1 MTDPNLGIT
10 VMPEYIQSEGIETV
24 LNNIQSV
31 ARAGSVTTSPYVAS
45 LADKGTGHR
54 EPSDDSGLGNKR
66 LLDRPLWGRRELWM
80 SAAPSFIPEQ
90 SLYDGLAYQPPAP
103 DSLTQDEGPNVGQ
116 FIEQAK
122 AHNME
127 VWLQIQ
133 AAIPPCYKVQFGAPL
148 PEDEPLL
155 PDYRP
160 RPGRVDRNACLASA
174 NLRQYVRAMVSDL
187 YRNYPQI
194 DGFKFDWPEY
204 PVYHFDSLFF
214 DFNPA
219 MVPFATGLGLDLN
232 ALAAAAREFLSD
244 LSSGVLRGKR
254 IITDDFESFLHSLT
268 AAYPVIKELLAL
280 RHAVVT
286 DYARFLR
293 DAVDEASNGNCGLF
307 LQSFP
312 PPLNT
317 ATGFDSKKIAP
328 YCTAI
333 GVKFYTMHWPLI
345 EADFMN
351 ALASRAD
358 VSAELAAR
366 AISRLLCLSPEI
378 SRSPEQIRYPE
389 PDEAH
394 PAPCE
399 AIRTKIRQARQEG
412 GNVPVWGI
420 SHGYGPVEDVMRRFR
435 ALDGGAVQINRY
447 AYLCDEKLAEIGA
460 R

>member
-10 VMPEYIQSEGIETV
+10 VMPEYIQSEGIKTV

-45 LADKGTGHR
+45 LATKRTGHR
-54 EPSDDSGLGNKR
+54 EPPGDGGLGKNR

-80 SAAPSFIPEQ
+80 SAAPSFTPEK
-90 SLYDGLAYQPPAP
+90 SLYDGLVYQPPAP
-103 DSLTQDEGPNVGQ
+103 SSLTQDEGPIVKR

-122 AHNME
+122 AQNME

-133 AAIPPCYKVQFGAPL
+133 AAIPPCYRVQFGQPL

-155 PDYRP
+155 PDNSP

-174 NLRQYVRAMVSDL
+174 NVREYVRAIVSDL

-204 PVYHFDSLFF
+204 PLYHFDSLFF

-232 ALAAAAREFLSD
+232 ALAAGTREFMSD
-244 LSSGVLRGKR
+244 LSSGALRKKR
-254 IITDDFESFLHSLT
+254 INTDDFDSFLWSLT
-268 AAYPVIKELLAL
+268 KAYPVIKELLAL
-280 RHAVVT
+280 RRAVVT

-293 DAVDEASNGNCGLF
+293 DAVHEASNGHCELF

-312 PPLNT
+312 PPLNI
-317 ATGFDSKKIAP
+317 ATGFDREKIAP
-328 YCTAI
+328 YCKAI

-345 EADFMN
+345 ESDFLN
-351 ALASRAD
+351 ALTSRAD
-358 VSAELAAR
+358 VSSELAVR

-378 SRSPEQIRYPE
+378 SRSPEEIRYPE
-389 PDEAH
+389 PSEAH
-394 PAPCE
+394 NVSSE
-399 AIRTKIRQARQEG
+399 AIRTKIRQARREAG
-412 GNVPVWGI
+412 EVPVWGI
-420 SHGYGPVEDVMRRFR
+420 SHGYGPIEDVMRRLR
-435 ALDGGAVQINRY
+435 ALDGGPVNINRY
-447 AYLCDEKLAEIGA
+447 AYLSDEKLAAVGD